1 MQFFPK
7 PKSCRLSKFHSITGD
22 IFINS
27 GNIAG
32 IYVDFFMKNTAELN
46 LRTYGRRFSQLL
58 APIGDD
64 NIISH
69 VATDGFQVSRSSF
82 RDDNSYYHNI
92 IKWPGHESDHPMNKK
107 NMIFTL
113 HGNTLNPCPW

>member
-69 VATDGFQVSRSSF
+69 VATDGFQVSRVSVMIILTIILRTLSF
-82 RDDNSYYHNI
+82 
-92 IKWPGHESDHPMNKK
+92 KWS
-107 NMIFTL
+107 TTRL
-113 HGNTLNPCPW
+113 